1 MRTGKT
7 ALFFAALSGYFIV
20 DGKLQG
26 RRREYRSTIL
36 LEHMYCR
43 EKLLQTLQTRDEQKP
58 KTIVLLPVL
67 YIG

>member
-20 DGKLQG
+20 DGKLQR

-43 EKLLQTLQTRDEQKP
+43 GKLLQTRDEQKP